1 MIKKSEFIILG
12 STGRNTGKT
21 EFACRLINRF
31 SKTSKVIG
39 IKVTSIDRD
48 EGFCPRGPESCG
60 VCASL
65 KNEYDIIEETEN
77 NTGKDTSRMLNAGAH
92 KVYWLKV
99 DKNYIE
105 KGIKALIEQLPMD
118 ALIVAESN
126 SLRTVIEPGLFI
138 VIKNKNDQTIKEG
151 CSQVIGFANK
161 IIEFDNM
168 SWDFSPDRILV
179 KNNTWI
185 IKEKATAIILAG
197 GKSSRMGGEDKSLL
211 PVDGKPMILNI
222 INQLEDY
229 FDEIII
235 GANDND
241 KYRFLNRIIIPDIEK
256 EKGPLMGILSCVKA
270 SSNEINFI
278 TACDIPIMN
287 IKLIQNMINLSADVD
302 IVMPIK
308 EQDKHEPLFAIYKK
322 SVIKDTELILQNN
335 GRKIIE
341 LLKKVKVRLVE
352 FDAENWYQNLN
363 RKEDYYG
370 FIKKVEYRNCQR
382 NDSPKK
388 P

>member
-105 KGIKALIEQLPMD
+105 KGIKALIEQLPKD